1 MSSIFFAA
9 VSVAAVVIA
18 VAGLVTLGLGLRR
31 LAMAAR
37 TKGWPH
43 VPGTILTSTV
53 EEKVTTEQ
61 DEGAPPREVHLFKAS
76 VTYRYQV
83 GNEAFEGSRIA
94 PDEFETSN
102 QNTAAELAAR
112 YPVGAAVQVF
122 HAPTAPGDSLLQP
135 GISGASAILPSV
147 GVGLMFL
154 GAAMFGIAWKVS
166 GH

>member
-18 VAGLVTLGLGLRR
+18 VAGLVTLILGLRR
-31 LAMAAR
+31 LAAAAR
-37 TKGWPH
+37 TKGWPA
-43 VPGTILTSTV
+43 VPGTVITSTV

-61 DEGAPPREVHLFKAS
+61 DEGAPPREVHLFKAA

-83 GNEAFEGSRIA
+83 DGKPFEGSRIA

-102 QNTAAELAAR
+102 RTPAAELAAR
-112 YPVGAAVQVF
+112 YPVGASVQVF
-122 HAPTAPGDSLLQP
+122 HAPTIPTDAVLQP

-147 GVGLMFL
+147 GGGLMFL
-154 GAAMFGIAWKVS
+154 GAAMFAIAWKVS